1 MFGHEERVV
10 YEPLTPGAI
19 EVGNI
24 YSLILIEWTFQ
35 TVIVLKCE
43 IIKQQNSEFSLL
55 DVS

>member
-35 TVIVLKCE
+35 TFIVSKCE
-43 IIKQQNSEFSLL
+43 IIKQQNSEFSQL
-55 DVS
+55 DVN

>member
-1 MFGHEERVV
+1 
-10 YEPLTPGAI
+10 
-19 EVGNI
+19 VGNI